1 MKRINITIIISYF
14 LCFYCYAYSINNELW
29 QALINSNKQLAID
42 LLQQGADINAL
53 NEQGLAPIHY
63 FTDLSDEATI
73 KWLYENGANLN
84 SIDQEGCTPIFY
96 ATKNGDYQIAYI
108 LMLLGAKTEITNKEG
123 VTPRE
128 IAEQIGSKFLLEL
141 FDNPN
146 SYSTRLT
153 TKALTIDIQKAVQQ
167 GDWNKAIKLANNEIK
182 LASKEWTKTSPN
194 YTQGI
199 INMGM
204 IYTYMGQYNEA
215 EKYLKKNIYY
225 WEKVA
230 PNSEQYYLSLTIL
243 AHLYREMN
251 RYNESL
257 SLYKTCLKSESSFT
271 GAHLL
276 WQIYFN
282 IASVYTQLGKY
293 DFAEEN
299 FHKSLRYV
307 QECPVSQR
315 DQIWCV
321 TMANFAIMY
330 YYKSTPDSM
339 RKYAEMLYEV
349 LEIMENK
356 KIYDLNYIR
365 FKQQLCIYEMEY
377 GSILKAEEG
386 INELLQ
392 VTLGLLG
399 IEHEDY
405 LSALNIASQISLK
418 QSKYAQAYTFLSEA
432 LEVITR
438 SHPNNSTKIEWAII
452 SNWAKLVDAII
463 TDESTLWA
471 HEYAYNKSLEIYGDE
486 TVYYLQQVDEMGIF
500 LHDIVNQP
508 ESALPFLQ
516 KAYNKR
522 IKLYGQNNL
531 NTIVSEYN
539 LWNTYAAIPQKR
551 DSAYFYLQQNDS
563 RIRTYI
569 QNMFGI
575 MSELQR
581 ESFWEQNFGAIYAVT
596 RSSFLIDYA
605 TINPTAVGDLYND
618 VLFTRGLLLNSS
630 KNFNYVVEYS
640 KDSLLQNKWQQ
651 LLNLKTILYT
661 SQTINHKDQNDLE
674 QKKEQIEREIMLSS
688 DEYQLID
695 EHINVRWEDVRNA
708 LKDKE
713 IAIEFIISGINHW
726 GQIEEESDSV
736 MYYALLLK
744 NDYDYPL
751 LVPLFERDDLNYFY
765 SNGNN
770 HSMYNYDIH
779 QNVAYSLI
787 LGEIEPYIQDCK
799 TIYFSPTHVLS
810 QIALEALPIT
820 RDSILGDY
828 YTLHRLTST
837 REITKKSYSNQVN
850 KATLYGGIYYDVSSS
865 DMLTESERYLNM
877 NRDSTC
883 TREYIDTINRGTI
896 LYLPGTKQEIE
907 RIEHELNVAQCQSLT
922 LSGNAANEESFIAL
936 SGQNNDIIHLAT
948 HGFFWDEDEANEQ
961 DVFKQNDKNIVD
973 PLSRCGLLLA
983 GANTA
988 LQGNALELPMGVEDG
1003 ILTAREISAIDLS
1016 GCDLAV
1022 LSACATG
1029 VGEYSN
1035 DGTIGLQRA
1044 FKMAG
1049 VQTIIMSL
1057 WNVNDQ
1063 ATQMLMTEF
1072 YTNWISKNQ
1081 SKREAFK
1088 NAQNTVRAKFE
1099 EPEYWA
1105 GFILLD

>member
-1 MKRINITIIISYF
+1 
-14 LCFYCYAYSINNELW
+14 
-29 QALINSNKQLAID
+29 
-42 LLQQGADINAL
+42 
-53 NEQGLAPIHY
+53 
-63 FTDLSDEATI
+63 
-73 KWLYENGANLN
+73 
-84 SIDQEGCTPIFY
+84 
-96 ATKNGDYQIAYI
+96 
-108 LMLLGAKTEITNKEG
+108 
-123 VTPRE
+123 
-128 IAEQIGSKFLLEL
+128 
-141 FDNPN
+141 
-146 SYSTRLT
+146 
-153 TKALTIDIQKAVQQ
+153 
-167 GDWNKAIKLANNEIK
+167 
-182 LASKEWTKTSPN
+182 
-194 YTQGI
+194 
-199 INMGM
+199 
-204 IYTYMGQYNEA
+204 
-215 EKYLKKNIYY
+215 
-225 WEKVA
+225 
-230 PNSEQYYLSLTIL
+230 
-243 AHLYREMN
+243 
-251 RYNESL
+251 
-257 SLYKTCLKSESSFT
+257 
-271 GAHLL
+271 
-276 WQIYFN
+276 
-282 IASVYTQLGKY
+282 
-293 DFAEEN
+293 
-299 FHKSLRYV
+299 
-307 QECPVSQR
+307 
-315 DQIWCV
+315 
-321 TMANFAIMY
+321 
-330 YYKSTPDSM
+330 
-339 RKYAEMLYEV
+339 
-349 LEIMENK
+349 
-356 KIYDLNYIR
+356 
-365 FKQQLCIYEMEY
+365 
-377 GSILKAEEG
+377 
-386 INELLQ
+386 
-392 VTLGLLG
+392 
-399 IEHEDY
+399 
-405 LSALNIASQISLK
+405 
-418 QSKYAQAYTFLSEA
+418 
-432 LEVITR
+432 
-438 SHPNNSTKIEWAII
+438 
-452 SNWAKLVDAII
+452 
-463 TDESTLWA
+463 
-471 HEYAYNKSLEIYGDE
+471 
-486 TVYYLQQVDEMGIF
+486 
-500 LHDIVNQP
+500 
-508 ESALPFLQ
+508 
-516 KAYNKR
+516 
-522 IKLYGQNNL
+522 
-531 NTIVSEYN
+531 
-539 LWNTYAAIPQKR
+539 
-551 DSAYFYLQQNDS
+551 
-563 RIRTYI
+563 
-569 QNMFGI
+569 
-575 MSELQR
+575 
-581 ESFWEQNFGAIYAVT
+581 
-596 RSSFLIDYA
+596 
-605 TINPTAVGDLYND
+605 
-618 VLFTRGLLLNSS
+618 
-630 KNFNYVVEYS
+630 
-640 KDSLLQNKWQQ
+640 
-651 LLNLKTILYT
+651 
-661 SQTINHKDQNDLE
+661 
-674 QKKEQIEREIMLSS
+674 
-688 DEYQLID
+688 
-695 EHINVRWEDVRNA
+695 
-708 LKDKE
+708 
-713 IAIEFIISGINHW
+713 
-726 GQIEEESDSV
+726 

-787 LGEIEPYIQDCK
+787 FGEIEPYIQDCK

-850 KATLYGGIYYDVSSS
+850 QATLYGGIYYDVSSS

-961 DVFKQNDKNIVD
+961 DIFKQNDKNIVD

-1057 WNVNDQ
+1057 WKINDQ